1 MTKSSNISPVASKFL
16 DIQAVKET
24 RFTSKTRDMIKTHN
38 LKSLLNK
45 VLTKSLIIIFTRE
58 YSTIFFS
65 KEKYKFETFNLTISL
80 QFFVIQYYFL
90 GFGLQMTKAVQVLQ
104 YNGLLKHKNSI
115 YSFLLT
121 TKVRQLNTKKVVI
134 YPEKTA
140 PRSNYFHGSYN

>member
-1 MTKSSNISPVASKFL
+1 
-16 DIQAVKET
+16 
-24 RFTSKTRDMIKTHN
+24 MIKANN

-90 GFGLQMTKAVQVLQ
+90 GFGLQTTKAVQVLQ

>member
-16 DIQAVKET
+16 DIQEVKES
-24 RFTSKTRDMIKTHN
+24 RFTSTTRDMIKTHN

-45 VLTKSLIIIFTRE
+45 VLAISLIIIFTRE

-65 KEKYKFETFNLTISL
+65 KEKYKVETFNLTISL

-90 GFGLQMTKAVQVLQ
+90 GFGLETTKAVQVLQ

-121 TKVRQLNTKKVVI
+121 TKVRQRSTKKVVI

-140 PRSNYFHGSYN
+140 PRSNYFHWSYN

>member
-24 RFTSKTRDMIKTHN
+24 RFTSKTRDMIKTQN

-65 KEKYKFETFNLTISL
+65 KEKYKVETFNLTISL

-90 GFGLQMTKAVQVLQ
+90 GFGLQTTKAVQVLQ
-104 YNGLLKHKNSI
+104 YNGLLKHKSSI
-115 YSFLLT
+115 PFC
-121 TKVRQLNTKKVVI
+121 
-134 YPEKTA
+134 
-140 PRSNYFHGSYN
+140 